1 MKLSYL
7 FSDGMVLQREK
18 KNYIWG
24 ETSPEIIVAGILDG
38 KKFNTK
44 ADTHGMF
51 VAELPDLP
59 VGGPYCMEINGDE
72 KRVIRNIMSGDVFLL
87 GGQSNM
93 ELRIY
98 LTVSSLKSSILILI
112 HFISV
117 ESPCERKD
125 IQKIVVSFVTSTF
138 ISPVYRGKSSTE
150 IRIVSLS
157 TLTGTFP
164 SA

>member
-7 FSDGMVLQREK
+7 FSDGMVLQRGK
-18 KNYIWG
+18 RNYIWG
-24 ETSPEIIVAGILDG
+24 ETSPEIIVTGILDG
-38 KKFNTK
+38 RKFNTK

-93 ELRIY
+93 ELRIKFV
-98 LTVSSLKSSILILI
+98 TERFADEIKKINDSFIRSLMFRKNM
-112 HFISV
+112 IS
-117 ESPCERKD
+117 ERKD
-125 IQKIVVSFVTSTF
+125 NGFPRDAGKAH
-138 ISPVYRGKSSTE
+138 RGN
-150 IRIVSLS
+150 RSLN
-157 TLTGTFP
+157 
-164 SA
+164 SAL

>member
-7 FSDGMVLQREK
+7 FSDGMVLQRGK

-24 ETSPEIIVAGILDG
+24 ETSPEIIVTGILDG

-72 KRVIRNIMSGDVFLL
+72 KRVIDMLPSYRTMK
-87 GGQSNM
+87 
-93 ELRIY
+93 Y
-98 LTVSSLKSSILILI
+98 KSPIWGYF
-112 HFISV
+112 HV
-117 ESPCERKD
+117 
-125 IQKIVVSFVTSTF
+125 QK
-138 ISPVYRGKSSTE
+138 E
-150 IRIVSLS
+150 
-157 TLTGTFP
+157 
-164 SA
+164 